1 MRIKQLCCVVLLIAG
16 QVPANGQQAWHWKE
30 YVYER
35 DGFAVNLPQEPSP
48 HIDPNLPSATVY
60 TIHLSSDSALSIRV
74 LPDPRSCTDT
84 LGQLKNGAL
93 GGKQPGVDLA
103 SVKEI
108 SVGGYPGV
116 EYSTTRPDWNTYERY
131 VCADGSYYIFT
142 ARWPSG
148 KARPDVMDRIVGSLR
163 VLGTGAAPSDFVQ
176 APFKPGEA
184 RPDSGGISG
193 REYQNKFFGFT
204 YTPPE
209 GYTTTTPPPELTK
222 FIEAPESFLLLYS
235 GISPSKEGKLTGLVG
250 ITAWSAR
257 SLWWKDWHG
266 KTGGDYL
273 TRLRT
278 VPPPGTQYLE
288 AAGPVRE
295 RKIAGRIFYEADG
308 VASHTLPGMPQG
320 FQANLA
326 IVERGFVLS
335 FILSADTREKLDRL
349 LESMN
354 SLKF

>member
-1 MRIKQLCCVVLLIAG
+1 MKRLFVFLLFAAH
-16 QVPANGQQAWHWKE
+16 VPAFAQQAWHWKE

-35 DGFAVNLPQEPSP
+35 DGFAINLPLAPSP
-48 HIDPNLPSATVY
+48 HTDPNLPSATVY
-60 TIHLSSDSALSIRV
+60 TIHFSVDSVLSVRALQ
-74 LPDPRSCTDT
+74 DPRPCADT

-93 GGKQPGVDLA
+93 GGKQPGVVLT

-108 SVGGYPGV
+108 SVAGHPGV
-116 EYSTTRPDWNTYERY
+116 EYSTHKPDWNTYERY
-131 VCADGSYYIFT
+131 VCAEGSYYIFT
-142 ARWPSG
+142 AKWPG
-148 KARPDVMDRIVGSLR
+148 GMPRPAAIDRIVGSLR
-163 VLGTGAAPSDFVQ
+163 LLGSGAAPSDFVQ
-176 APFKPGEA
+176 APFGPQET
-184 RPDSGGISG
+184 RPDSGGVFG

-204 YTPPE
+204 YTLPE
-209 GYTTTTPPPELTK
+209 GYTATTPSPEFTK
-222 FIEAPESFLLLYS
+222 FIEAPHSFVLLYA
-235 GISPSKEGKLTGLVG
+235 GVSPSDGGKITGLVG

-273 TRLRT
+273 TKLRT
-278 VPPPGTQYLE
+278 VPPPGTRYLD

-295 RKIAGRIFYEADG
+295 RKIAGRTFYEADA
-308 VASHTLPGMPQG
+308 VASHTLPGTPPG

-335 FILSADTREKLDRL
+335 FILEADTREKLDRL
-349 LESMN
+349 LDGMN